1 VARGGR
7 LVEIERCPDAFA
19 LDSKTAVY
27 HDVRMY
33 SSVVFLCVANSAR
46 SQMAEGLARTLFG
59 RLVRVQSAGS
69 APSGVNP
76 HAVAAMREIGID
88 ITGQHSKSVD
98 AIDPASV
105 DAVITLC
112 AEEVCPVWPGA
123 FARLHWPLADP
134 AGAEAGA
141 DAATVAARFRAV
153 RDELRCR
160 LWALARTNPP
170 DGVSLGSP
178 TGAELA
184 AIDALIRASALPAE
198 VVRDRFPEA
207 YVVARRGGDVVGVAA
222 LETHDGAGLL
232 RSVAVAPGERGRG
245 TGIALV
251 GDRLATAR
259 AHGLASVYLL
269 TTTAAPLFRR
279 FGFAEAARASAPPA
293 LTASPEFA
301 ALCPS
306 SATCMRLE
314 LAVAAPE
321 PGASA

>member
-1 VARGGR
+1 
-7 LVEIERCPDAFA
+7 
-19 LDSKTAVY
+19 
-27 HDVRMY
+27 MY
-33 SSVVFLCVANSAR
+33 GSLVFLCVANSAR
-46 SQMAEGLARTLFG
+46 SQMAEGLARALFG
-59 RLVRVQSAGS
+59 SVVRVQSAGS
-69 APSGVNP
+69 QPTQINP
-76 HAVAAMREIGID
+76 NAIAAMREVGID
-88 ITGQHSKSVD
+88 ITGQRSNSAD

-112 AEEVCPVWPGA
+112 AEEVCPIWPGKL
-123 FARLHWPLADP
+123 ARMHWPLPDP
-134 AGAEAGA
+134 ARTDPTLSA
-141 DAATVAARFRAV
+141 DAVLARFRAV
-153 RDELRCR
+153 RDELRFR
-160 LWALARTNPP
+160 IWALASTNVPE
-170 DGVSLGSP
+170 GITLGAP
-178 TGAELA
+178 AGAELG
-184 AIDALIRASALPAE
+184 AIEALIRASALPAE

-222 LETHDGAGLL
+222 LETHDHAALL

-259 AHGLASVYLL
+259 ANGLASVYLL

-279 FGFAEAARASAPPA
+279 FGFADADRASAPAA

-314 LAVAAPE
+314 LRPAGAAH
-321 PGASA
+321 AAHA